1 MIKENPSVA
10 VFEWN
15 EDEEAKEVA
24 LKDNKINV
32 PEEGGIYI
40 YEVKAKWENGEASF
54 IFDVEVK

>member
-32 PEEGGIYI
+32 PEEEGYI
-40 YEVKAKWENGEASF
+40 FMK
-54 IFDVEVK
+54 